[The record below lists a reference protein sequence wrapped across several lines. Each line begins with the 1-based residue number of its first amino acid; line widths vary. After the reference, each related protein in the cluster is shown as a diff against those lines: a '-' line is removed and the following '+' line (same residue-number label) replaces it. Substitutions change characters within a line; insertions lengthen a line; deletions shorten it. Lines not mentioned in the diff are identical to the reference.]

1 MLQALSFIV
10 HLPPLHTEKFSQH
23 AFNQVM
29 TQRELPGDLAS
40 CCRQS
45 DLAITLHAHQFIL
58 LQPAQSHGH
67 GRRRNLQQ
75 VGQTRRDHRFTLALG
90 CQDGLEIVF
99 FGDGDHLRLIIRRR
113 IINDG

>member
-1 MLQALSFIV
+1 MRAGTPPAQLGEQLRFEIGRDRMLQALSFIV

-45 DLAITLHAHQFIL
+45 DLAIALHAHQFIL
-58 LQPAQSHGH
+58 LQPAQKGENIPGS
-67 GRRRNLQQ
+67 
-75 VGQTRRDHRFTLALG
+75 ALEMPIHISIERG
-90 CQDGLEIVF
+90 
-99 FGDGDHLRLIIRRR
+99 
-113 IINDG
+113 